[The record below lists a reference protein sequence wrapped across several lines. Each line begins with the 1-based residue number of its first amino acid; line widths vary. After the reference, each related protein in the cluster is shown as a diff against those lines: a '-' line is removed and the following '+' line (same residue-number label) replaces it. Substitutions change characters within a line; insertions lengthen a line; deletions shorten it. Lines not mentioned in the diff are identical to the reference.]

1 MSEENKN
8 EVVEE
13 TVESTETTEAPV
25 EVTEEVVEE
34 QIQNIEPNNNE
45 VAKEQVQIAP
55 EVPKKR
61 FRIINIILILIT
73 LFIVVVFI
81 LFMKT
86 SITNFNLV
94 KQKKE
99 PNGYIEKIE
108 CEKDYKEYI
117 YYKYTLFKIEIAKS
131 DKDTSYSLIPAFQKD
146 ACQEVK

>member
-1 MSEENKN
+1 MNEENKN

-13 TVESTETTEAPV
+13 QVQTVET
-25 EVTEEVVEE
+25 
-34 QIQNIEPNNNE
+34 NNNE
-45 VAKEQVQIAP
+45 VAEESVQTVSEP
-55 EVPKKR
+55 SKKR
-61 FRIINIILILIT
+61 FRIINVFLILIT

-99 PNGYIEKIE
+99 PNGYIKKIE
-108 CEKDYKEYI
+108 CEKDYKKYT
-117 YYKYTLFKIEIAKS
+117 YYKYNLFKIEIVQS
-131 DKDTSYSLIPAFQKD
+131 DKDTSYTLIPAFQKD